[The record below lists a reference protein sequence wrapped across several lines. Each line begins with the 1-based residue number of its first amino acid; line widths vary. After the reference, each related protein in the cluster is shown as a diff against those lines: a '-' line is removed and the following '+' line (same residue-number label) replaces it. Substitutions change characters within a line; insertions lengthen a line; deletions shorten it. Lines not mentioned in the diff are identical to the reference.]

1 MNQGIYLLANDK
13 VIDNAIALLNSIFLH
28 DPLLPI
34 YLVPFDQNYQ
44 QIEKRLGAEYHVK
57 LFPDLDFLERFTQ
70 NIANIFDRDFLALP
84 NKMRKLI
91 LWFGPLEKF
100 LYLDTDIIVFQPL
113 APILDLLDQQE
124 FICCDY
130 HHKHR
135 KIEDIFSDQ
144 ILTQEIFT
152 PQQLEDV
159 FNSGFWASRRG
170 LFSESELYTLLQD
183 CAQHRDYFD
192 FTYRTTDQPLL
203 NYIILKTTTQRLNLT
218 RINSEAG
225 SWAGSP
231 HFQRQGNALFDRDR
245 PLRYLHWAGTPM
257 KTGGPYRK
265 IWEHYRYLKEPN
277 MMSRL
282 ARFRE
287 LPRLN

>member
-13 VIDNAIALLNSIFLH
+13 VIDNAIALLNSISLH

-84 NKMRKLI
+84 NKMRKLV

-113 APILDLLDQQE
+113 EPILDLLDQQE

-135 KIEDIFSDQ
+135 KLADIFSDQ

-170 LFSESELYTLLQD
+170 IFSESELYTLLQD

-231 HFQRQGNALFDRDR
+231 HFQRQGNSLFDRDR

-287 LPRLN
+287 LPRLK